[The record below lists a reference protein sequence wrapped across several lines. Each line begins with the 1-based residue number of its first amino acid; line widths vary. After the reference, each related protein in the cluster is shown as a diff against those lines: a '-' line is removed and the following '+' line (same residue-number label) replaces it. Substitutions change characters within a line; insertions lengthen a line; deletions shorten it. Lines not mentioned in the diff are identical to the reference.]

1 MIFFRKPVSTFRD
14 HALALFLLLFAQPA
28 AVAQPA
34 TPSPQP
40 QAASNAEVE
49 KRLQDIIQ
57 MFMGDPRYNRG
68 KTPAQIKD
76 SAEFVTGNVLFVLG
90 HETAHALIAEFG
102 IPVLGREEDAADA
115 LATIVSLKMSSA
127 FADRVVYNA
136 ARGWFLSDQRDRK
149 QGIPNTFYDEHGMD
163 LQRAYN
169 VVCLMVGGAPEK
181 FEKLADEVKL
191 PEERQGTCQG
201 DFSNASWSWQQAL
214 KPHMRKPEDPK
225 TEIPVR
231 YAPTKEYANLSEL
244 GQKLLILESVAG
256 WLSEDFAWKRPIAL
270 EMQECGSPGAQW
282 DLRSKKVIICYELI
296 REFVQLYRDYG
307 QMALVPGQMMMSRN
321 KQVVAAPK
329 NAARKNRGPK
339 SYQAKRP

>member
-1 MIFFRKPVSTFRD
+1 MWRRPASLV
-14 HALALFLLLFAQPA
+14 LFLLLFAQPT

-34 TPSPQP
+34 TSTPEPLR
-40 QAASNAEVE
+40 ASSAEVE
-49 KRLQDIIQ
+49 KRLSDIVQ

-115 LATIVSLKMSSA
+115 LATIISLKMSSA

-149 QGIPNTFYDEHGMD
+149 QGIPNKFYDEHGMD

-169 VVCLMVGGAPEK
+169 IVCLMVGGWPDK
-181 FEKLADEVKL
+181 FEQLANEVKL
-191 PEERQGTCQG
+191 PDERQATCQG

-214 KPHMRKPEDPK
+214 KPHLRGPEDPK
-225 TEIPVR
+225 TDIPVS

-244 GQKLLILESVAG
+244 GQRLQILESVAA
-256 WLSEDFAWKRPIAL
+256 WLSQDFAWKRPIGL
-270 EMQECGSPGAQW
+270 EMRECGAPGAQW
-282 DLRSKKVIICYELI
+282 ELQTKKVVICYEII

-307 QMALVPGQMMMSRN
+307 QVALVPGAMMMSRN
-321 KQVVAAPK
+321 QHVVAAPK
-329 NAARKNRGPK
+329 SALRKVRSQK
-339 SYQAKRP
+339 SDQAKRP

>member
-1 MIFFRKPVSTFRD
+1 MRRRPAT
-14 HALALFLLLFAQPA
+14 LALFLLLFAQPA

-34 TPSPQP
+34 TSTPQPPATSTAQP
-40 QAASNAEVE
+40 QAPSSAEVE
-49 KRLQDIIQ
+49 KRLADIVQ
-57 MFMGDPRYNRG
+57 MFMSDPRYNRG

-115 LATIVSLKMSSA
+115 LATIISLKMSNA

-136 ARGWFLSDQRDRK
+136 ARGWFLSDQRDKK
-149 QGIPNTFYDEHGMD
+149 QGIPNTYYDEHGMN

-169 VVCLMVGGAPEK
+169 IVCLMVGGQPDK
-181 FEKLADEVKL
+181 FDELANEVKL

-214 KPHMRKPEDPK
+214 KPHMRKPEDLK
-225 TEIPVR
+225 TEIPVS

-244 GQKLLILESVAG
+244 GQRLILESVAG
-256 WLSEDFAWKRPIAL
+256 WLSQDFAWKRPIAL

-282 DLRSKKVIICYELI
+282 DLQSKKVIICYEII
-296 REFVQLYRDYG
+296 REFVQLYRGYG
-307 QMALVPGQMMMSRN
+307 QSALVPGPMMMSRN
-321 KQVVAAPK
+321 HKIVAASK
-329 NAARKNRGPK
+329 TFARRTRNKK
-339 SYQAKRP
+339 SEQAKRP